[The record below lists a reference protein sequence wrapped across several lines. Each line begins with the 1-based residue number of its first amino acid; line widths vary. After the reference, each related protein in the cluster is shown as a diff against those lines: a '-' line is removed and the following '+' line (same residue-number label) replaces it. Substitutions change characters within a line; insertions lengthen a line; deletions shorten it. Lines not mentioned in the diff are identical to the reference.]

1 MWVSNKLFKAT
12 WLRLS
17 LSLHMRNSN
26 GKLKLDNVGMTASV
40 LCAIHCA
47 IVPLLITSLP
57 LLGLGFLA
65 NPWFE
70 WGMILFALCIG
81 TCAIGITYIRKRHSI
96 LPFIL
101 LILGFIIIILGHL
114 FVTSWREAIIV
125 PIGGL
130 LIAAAHFFNYK
141 YAKVCADRHS
151 VFHLTHS
158 YPKPGK
164 NL

>member
-1 MWVSNKLFKAT
+1 
-12 WLRLS
+12 
-17 LSLHMRNSN
+17 
-26 GKLKLDNVGMTASV
+26 MTASV

-47 IVPLLITSLP
+47 IVPILITSLP

-81 TCAIGITYIRKRHSI
+81 VYAIGITYIRVKHSL
-96 LPFIL
+96 LPMVL
-101 LILGFIIIILGHL
+101 LITGFMIIIAGHL
-114 FVTSWREAIIV
+114 FITSWREAIIV

-141 YAKVCADRHS
+141 YAKVCARDYS
-151 VFHLTHS
+151 AFHLRHTHFEA
-158 YPKPGK
+158 GETR
-164 NL
+164 